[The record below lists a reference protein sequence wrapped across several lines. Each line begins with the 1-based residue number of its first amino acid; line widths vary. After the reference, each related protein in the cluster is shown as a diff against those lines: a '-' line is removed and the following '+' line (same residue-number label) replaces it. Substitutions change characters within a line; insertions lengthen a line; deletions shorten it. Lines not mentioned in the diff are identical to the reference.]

1 MTAISNNLPSTK
13 VNRIIPL
20 MEKNY
25 NNNVDSDYTEKIEE
39 LDKNF
44 KYSSNSNNYWREPE
58 HSLLYGTPLYQQ
70 ASPEQKLGL
79 NHLSWISLYRKVA
92 DSEMEITHYNTITAD
107 CLMAA
112 NSDYEILVKT
122 LAQETAQE
130 RKHIHAFYQVSYQ
143 TTNAL
148 LGKKALMNS
157 GVKNSSE
164 PDWKSTQ
171 ISNYLSSAANLI
183 NKMTFQKKEQYHAEN
198 LKQGKDIN
206 KHISLTT
213 QGFFNGTLGNS
224 SQSLRQFFPLNW
236 GSYPF
241 LAANYYAVRYMA
253 NLLLKSFEFNIH
265 NYYKKL
271 DKNQEVIPTPTA
283 ISHYHFLDESFHTTT
298 SLFLGRDL
306 YKYLPKP
313 STYEKFIA
321 NLAILQAQREN
332 LNGFSAVLPYYFL
345 RDDGY
350 MIGFMMKL
358 LQSPLFDMSAQEA
371 LQWTEKC
378 LCYEHEGF
386 HVNLKLHNNLLTD
399 LRKFAE
405 NLDYL
410 WPINREMR
418 VMASGGS
425 IEKAVQNNVTAFRK
439 FSQAL

>member
-1 MTAISNNLPSTK
+1 MTTISSDSPKTQ
-13 VNRIIPL
+13 VNRILPL
-20 MEKNY
+20 IEKNY
-25 NNNVDSDYTEKIEE
+25 NNNVDSDYTEKIED

-44 KYSSNSNNYWREPE
+44 KYSSNSNHYWREPE
-58 HSLLYGTPLYQQ
+58 HSLFYGTPLYQQ
-70 ASPEQKLGL
+70 ASLSQKLSL
-79 NHLSWISLYRKVA
+79 NHLSWIFLYRKVA

-107 CLMAA
+107 CLIAA

-143 TTNAL
+143 TTIAL
-148 LGKKALMNS
+148 LGKKALINS
-157 GVKNSSE
+157 ASKNCSE
-164 PDWKSTQ
+164 PDWKRTQ
-171 ISNYLSSAANLI
+171 IDNYLSSSANFV
-183 NKMTFQKKEQYHAEN
+183 NQMTFQKKEQYHAEN

-213 QGFFNGTLGNS
+213 QGFFNGTLGHS

-241 LAANYYAVRYMA
+241 LAANFYAVRYMA

-271 DKNQEVIPTPTA
+271 ERNQEFIPIPTS

-298 SLFLGRDL
+298 SLFLGRDF

-313 STYEKFIA
+313 SIYEKFIA

-358 LQSPLFDMSAQEA
+358 LQSPLFDMSATEA
-371 LQWTEKC
+371 LHWIEKC
-378 LCYEHEGF
+378 LCHEHEGF
-386 HVNLKLHNNLLTD
+386 HLNLKLHNHLLTE

-425 IEKAVQNNVTAFRK
+425 IKKAIQNNITIFRK